1 MASMYEIT
9 STKTN
14 NPNKS
19 IFLNDHTKFWMTS
32 IIVKRDTLSVFEL
45 NPKWTLH
52 YIIPMI
58 LAIQVKLHRTEQ
70 MRRKMGEIRIK
81 SPKKLKKHYKNR
93 SDWILYMFIL
103 LYYIIV
109 LHPIHSTCRD
119 FSSKLNWNHKK
130 YYGSERVVI

>member
-1 MASMYEIT
+1 MCCPCLS
-9 STKTN
+9 ST
-14 NPNKS
+14 
-19 IFLNDHTKFWMTS
+19 LNEPCTKLKP
-32 IIVKRDTLSVFEL
+32 V
-45 NPKWTLH
+45 
-52 YIIPMI
+52 I

-81 SPKKLKKHYKNR
+81 SPKKLKKHNKNR

-119 FSSKLNWNHKK
+119 FSSKLN
-130 YYGSERVVI
+130 